1 MPSAG
6 PLARGAARF
15 GPPIALMA
23 VIYALSAQPD
33 LNSGLGTIDLIGR
46 KLIHM
51 TEYGLLWFLWL
62 RALGYRRPLL
72 AAAIA
77 VAYSIT
83 DELHQTT
90 VHGRHGAPLDVLIDS
105 AGVTIASAIWHRRGA
120 GRRGANVAAS
130 TP

>member
-6 PLARGAARF
+6 PIARGVSRF

-33 LNSGLGTIDLIGR
+33 LNSGLGTLDTIGR

-77 VAYSIT
+77 IGYSIT

-90 VHGRHGAPLDVLIDS
+90 VEGRHGAPVDVLIDS
-105 AGVTIASAIWHRRGA
+105 AGVALAYLAARVRSSSVAS
-120 GRRGANVAAS
+120 
-130 TP
+130 